1 MIKLNRTFT
10 EEKADKKITG
20 ELHMKITHWHT
31 YELLRTYEV
40 EDYIIDAKGEKNVIR
55 KTTFSVSN
63 DQINELS
70 NYIQVPP
77 GLTSVQ
83 EDWFRAKIGLYI
95 FVTTVDFL
103 KDDDGELTE
112 FVIHYTLP
120 SEWELC

>member
-1 MIKLNRTFT
+1 MIKLNRPFT
-10 EEKADKKITG
+10 ETKADKKITG

-40 EDYIIDAKGEKNVIR
+40 EDYITEENGNKTTIR

-63 DQINELS
+63 DQINQLS
-70 NYIQVPP
+70 NYIQIPS
-77 GLTSVQ
+77 GLTAVQ
-83 EDWFRAKIGLYI
+83 EDWFRAKMGLYI
-95 FVTTVDFL
+95 FVTTDFL
-103 KDDDGELTE
+103 KDDEGEPTE